1 MKNRFTIVS
10 SLMFKKI
17 NLLLLANC
25 LISTAI
31 AEDNGSGIVVDLKNK
46 TFSTGINLN
55 SNSFYRPSIL
65 QPDLKNTNSNLNLS
79 LGSSGEILV
88 NSNYKNT
95 PSSSLLTPLNYRN
108 YSNLNS
114 LSGFKINCANDPF
127 AGLYQPNIFGM
138 IGETDNIM
146 NNLECTNI
154 KYEKNIGRRFSENY
168 CSTYSRCVSTI
179 SDQIASLGMK
189 QIIADEYANFMLQT
203 QIGQMEA
210 IEKLNLFAHKKYKD
224 QIKTSCG
231 LHFDYDS
238 ADKNVSAK
246 CDPSLV
252 DNVFSKMQE
261 NCDPNISSNCVRDLK
276 FKGEDFNTIHSNKKN
291 QSSVVKFY
299 MAKVSS
305 EVEKLES
312 TQQDALMELVKVI
325 SAPENEKQK
334 LKNLSD
340 ALTKL
345 NKEKKL
351 DPILGFEVG
360 DFSFEVFKQSQL
372 YKKLNAIIS
381 KHHNKFSASES
392 ASLLDEFDK
401 MRVDLV
407 GIYNTQSCKSIKT
420 FNEICISTKGLKDGD
435 NKVNDVFTMSPD
447 AYFPKEKNSYLTEN
461 NSLVNITSA
470 KQKQDFF
477 IMLESLR
484 CKAYNFSKKEESG
497 GGGIGIG
504 GFGTGGGIN
513 SYNNT
518 FSITGFMYNNSPS
531 TSNGFSGNSSA
542 GFEKYNSLD
551 YYNSKSSEKE
561 RLANLTFPDSPLVSK
576 LADAT
581 PKVETIPSDN
591 TTVAESASPS
601 VLEPITP
608 NSTTSSIQSTN
619 EFNTLSNNFME
630 EKEPDNTN
638 KISVEKNTDLNDKV
652 DSLSKKLANSE
663 AQIDKMNKD
672 REVAA
677 QEARFQSQ
685 QSAYDSELESLNYQI
700 KNLQKENA
708 SLQAQGK
715 NALSSSKTSIPDS
728 NSGESQNT
736 ESQLEKTNSSYT
748 NIDNTNGHDRSEES
762 RNEMAASAS
771 GPSSSGSSYYS
782 TGSGE
787 SVSGAASKSTQ
798 STGSGSANTNS
809 SSRPGLTLTRIDDM
823 SSEKVEETIYALIE
837 TNNGKPFT
845 VVEGGFYKEII
856 PLIVEGKVQID
867 SKTGKPIFQKI
878 TKGKVVDDK
887 NNLIAKASVSNQ
899 AIESKAD
906 LVRAEEDR
914 LKRERVEYLKL
925 KKQALE
931 ALKLPH

>member
-10 SLMFKKI
+10 SLMLKKI
-17 NLLLLANC
+17 TVLLF
-25 LISTAI
+25 AI
-31 AEDNGSGIVVDLKNK
+31 YLTNTSFAEDNGSGIVIDLNK
-46 TFSTGINLN
+46 SFSTGINLN

-65 QPDLKNTNSNLNLS
+65 QPDLKNTNSNQNLS
-79 LGSSGEILV
+79 LGSNGEISV

-108 YSNLNS
+108 FSNLNS
-114 LSGFKINCANDPF
+114 LPGFKINCANDPF

-138 IGETDNIM
+138 IGQTDNIM
-146 NNLECTNI
+146 NNLECSNI
-154 KYEKNIGRRFSENY
+154 KYQKNIGLRFSESY
-168 CSTYSRCVSTI
+168 CSTYSKCVSTI

-189 QIIADEYANFMLQT
+189 QIIADEYANFMIRT

-407 GIYNTQSCKSIKT
+407 SVYNTQSCKSIKT

-435 NKVNDVFTMSPD
+435 NKVNDVFTMNPD
-447 AYFPKEKNSYLTEN
+447 AYFPKEKNTYLTEN
-461 NSLVNITSA
+461 SILVNISSA

-484 CKAYNFSKKEESG
+484 CKAYNYSKKEESG
-497 GGGIGIG
+497 SGGVGIG

-513 SYNNT
+513 SYNNNL
-518 FSITGFMYNNSPS
+518 SITGIMYNNSPS
-531 TSNGFSGNSSA
+531 TSNGFSGSSSA
-542 GFEKYNSLD
+542 GFEKYNTLD

-638 KISVEKNTDLNDKV
+638 KVSVEKNTDLNDKV

-715 NALSSSKTSIPDS
+715 NELSSSKTSIPDS
-728 NSGESQNT
+728 TSGESQNT
-736 ESQLEKTNSSYT
+736 ESQFEKTNSSYT
-748 NIDNTNGHDRSEES
+748 NNDNTNGHDRSEEP
-762 RNEMAASAS
+762 RNEIAASAS
-771 GPSSSGSSYYS
+771 GPSNSGSSYYS

-787 SVSGAASKSTQ
+787 SVSGSASKSTQ

-845 VVEGGFYKEII
+845 VVEGGFFKEII
-856 PLIVEGKVQID
+856 PLIVVGKVQID

-887 NNLIAKASVSNQ
+887 NTLIAKASVSNQ

-906 LVRAEEDR
+906 LLRAEDDR